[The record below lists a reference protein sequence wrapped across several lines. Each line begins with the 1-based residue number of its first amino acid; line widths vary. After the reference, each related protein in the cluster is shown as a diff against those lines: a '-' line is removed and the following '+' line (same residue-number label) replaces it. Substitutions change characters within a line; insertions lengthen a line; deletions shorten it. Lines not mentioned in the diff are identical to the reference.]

1 MAHHQARKVRPISLA
16 VLLSRDD
23 ENFFENSVWR
33 PLLESTYPAIDLSL
47 CSTRLPFYVTSP
59 AINTISPIDTS
70 SRSTIDEV
78 VRLLS
83 KLSRILS
90 SPFAPAAQ
98 ELQHLSSELM
108 ESERSLAAGEHA
120 ITWKAMV
127 LHGTLSIQSVGE
139 GTSGI
144 KVLEETEWAQRA
156 SESPFS
162 FSARLRWLKPLIT
175 NKASL
180 LDLVSQVT
188 LSDQVD
194 RLPILLYILQGA
206 VMIALR
212 LPSQSTS
219 FLSRLEEM
227 TDHLSNS
234 FATQRFRPLTI
245 PSNCPSPLRSTIS
258 LPRFERLPGLPTC
271 IKPSNEE

>member
-1 MAHHQARKVRPISLA
+1 VAHHQARKVHPIPLR
-16 VLLSRDD
+16 VPHSRDD
-23 ENFFENSVWR
+23 ETFFENSVWR
-33 PLLESTYPAIDLSL
+33 PLLQSTYPAIDLSL

-83 KLSRILS
+83 KLSRMLS
-90 SPFAPAAQ
+90 SPFAPPAQ

-144 KVLEETEWAQRA
+144 KVPEETEWAHRA

-162 FSARLRWLKPLIT
+162 FSTRLRWLKPLIT

-206 VMIALR
+206 VMTAL
-212 LPSQSTS
+212 
-219 FLSRLEEM
+219 RLEEM

-245 PSNCPSPLRSTIS
+245 PSNCPSPLSSTIS